1 MRSHLMILFLFLF
14 IKGYSQSQEDEYRKM
29 IDSAI
34 NLKVQDYFKVPG
46 NLSTGGADKKSLYL
60 IDENNFPYKYT
71 SMPMSITFKTI
82 DMSYAGNRNVL
93 KHGIHAWKIIPF
105 LKSNKMTVRIIDFLI
120 TYKNNSYNF
129 ANGGGSEIVFE
140 YLCNENKW
148 VLVKT
153 KNQGL

>member
-1 MRSHLMILFLFLF
+1 MILFLFLF
-14 IKGYSQSQEDEYRKM
+14 IKGYSQSQEDEYKKM

-34 NLKVQDYFKVPG
+34 NLYAQDYLKVSG
-46 NLSTGGADKKSLYL
+46 HLYTGVSDRKSLYL
-60 IDENNFPYKYT
+60 IDQRDFPYKYT
-71 SMPMSITFKTI
+71 GMPISIIFKTI
-82 DMSYAGNRNVL
+82 DLACAGNRNVL

-105 LKSNKMTVRIIDFLI
+105 LKSNKITVRIIDFLI

-140 YLCNENKW
+140 YLCTDNKW
-148 VLVKT
+148 VIVKT